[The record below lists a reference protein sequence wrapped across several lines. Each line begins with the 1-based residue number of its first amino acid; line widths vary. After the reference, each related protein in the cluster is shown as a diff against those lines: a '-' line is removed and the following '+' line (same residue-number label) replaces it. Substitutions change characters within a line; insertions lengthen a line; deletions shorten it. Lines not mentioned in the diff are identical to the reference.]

1 MGLPGLAAPP
11 ILERV
16 TTTLLLSGIV
26 GSTAYGLAGPD
37 SDVDRLG
44 VFAAPSEA
52 FLGLRRPTESVVT
65 HHPDRTLHEVAKWL
79 RLAISGNPT
88 VTELVWL
95 PEELYE
101 TITDLGR
108 ELIELRSTLLAGPR
122 IRDAYLGYA
131 VQQFTRL
138 ERRGD
143 SFSSDTRNRTA
154 KHARHLARLLDQGLG
169 LYRTGTLTV
178 RLEDPA
184 SYHEF
189 GNRVA
194 DGDLDLAKARLAA
207 AEAAFYEAPSVLPDH
222 ADEERADAWL
232 TSARLRILRQTASI
246 TESGD
251 TIATD

>member
-1 MGLPGLAAPP
+1 MSAL
-11 ILERV
+11 
-16 TTTLLLSGIV
+16 
-26 GSTAYGLAGPD
+26 
-37 SDVDRLG
+37 
-44 VFAAPSEA
+44 A

-79 RLAISGNPT
+79 RLAIGGNPT

-101 TITDLGR
+101 TVTDLGR
-108 ELIELRSTLLAGPR
+108 ELIELRSSLLAAPR

-143 SFSSDTRNRTA
+143 TTFSSDTRNRTA

-178 RLEDPA
+178 RLTDPA

-194 DGDLDLAKARLAA
+194 DGDLELAKARLAA
-207 AEAAFYEAPSVLPDH
+207 AEAAFDDTRTVLPEH

-232 TSARLRILRQTASI
+232 TSARLRLLHQAAPI
-246 TESGD
+246 TPGGKAA
-251 TIATD
+251 ATD

>member
-1 MGLPGLAAPP
+1 MSN
-11 ILERV
+11 
-16 TTTLLLSGIV
+16 TLLLSGIV

-44 VFAAPSEA
+44 VFAAPTEE
-52 FLGLRRPTESVVT
+52 FLGLRRPTESIVS

-79 RLAISGNPT
+79 RLAIGGNPT

-101 TITDLGR
+101 TVTDLGR
-108 ELIELRSTLLAGPR
+108 ELIELRSALLSAQR
-122 IRDAYLGYA
+122 VRDSYFGYA
-131 VQQFTRL
+131 TQQFTRL

-143 SFSSDTRNRTA
+143 SFSSETRNRTS

-178 RLEDPA
+178 RLEDPE

-189 GNRVA
+189 GRRVA
-194 DGDLDLAKARLAA
+194 DGDLDLAQQRIAA
-207 AEAAFYEAPSVLPDH
+207 ASHAFDEARPALPEH
-222 ADEERADAWL
+222 PDEERADAWL
-232 TSARLRILRQTASI
+232 TSARLRLLHGTASI
-246 TESGD
+246 TAGAEAV
-251 TIATD
+251 ATD